1 MYKVF
6 AGSFKSRENA
16 QERVAFLRSKGIQS
30 FNVPTTISGETW
42 YRVQAGTY
50 SSRTNAEKQ
59 VNEINKSTGIN
70 AFIAAEN
77 QSSSPYSDVRSTPSP
92 TVTPTDTSSPSQP
105 PIPSANQQ
113 NSTSILGP
121 TLLTA
126 EQMNQ
131 YVRKINSNAPQLG
144 GFYKILGE
152 YYGIRGDIAFA
163 QAMHETDYFRFTGD
177 VRNGQNNFA
186 GIGAIGG
193 GVRGASFKTPQDG
206 VLAQFQHLYAYAT
219 NAPLPNRYP
228 LVDPRFHLVNRGSA
242 TTWTALNGKWAVPG
256 TTYGQSILN
265 LYQKMA
271 QA

>member
-6 AGSFKSRENA
+6 AGFFKARENA

-30 FNVPTTISGETW
+30 FIVPTTISGETW
-42 YRVQAGTY
+42 YRVQAGAY
-50 SSRTNAEKQ
+50 SSRTNAENR
-59 VNEINKSTGIN
+59 VTEITKSTGIN
-70 AFIAAEN
+70 AFITAEN
-77 QSSSPYSDVRSTPSP
+77 QSSSPNSDVRSTFSP
-92 TVTPTDTSSPSQP
+92 TSTPTDIASPSQP
-105 PIPSANQQ
+105 PSPSANQQ
-113 NSTSILGP
+113 NSSSILGP

-126 EQMNQ
+126 EHMNQ
-131 YVRKINSNAPQLG
+131 YVRKINPNAPQLG
-144 GFYKILGE
+144 SFYKTIGE
-152 YYGIRGDIAFA
+152 YYGIRGDVAFA
-163 QAMHETDYFRFTGD
+163 QAMLETDYFRFTGD

-186 GIGAIGG
+186 GIGATGG
-193 GVRGASFKTPQDG
+193 GVRGASFITPQDG

>member
-30 FNVPTTISGETW
+30 FIVPTTISGETW
-42 YRVQAGTY
+42 YRVQAGAY
-50 SSRTNAEKQ
+50 SSRTNAENR
-59 VNEINKSTGIN
+59 VTEITKSTGIN
-70 AFIAAEN
+70 AFITAKN
-77 QSSSPYSDVRSTPSP
+77 QSSSPNSDVRSTSSP
-92 TVTPTDTSSPSQP
+92 TPTDTASPSQQP
-105 PIPSANQQ
+105 NPSANQQ
-113 NSTSILGP
+113 NSSSILGP

-126 EQMNQ
+126 EHMNQ
-131 YVRKINSNAPQLG
+131 YVRKINPNAPQLG
-144 GFYKILGE
+144 SFYKTIGE
-152 YYGIRGDIAFA
+152 YYGIRGDVAFA
-163 QAMHETDYFRFTGD
+163 QAMLETDYFRFTGD

-186 GIGAIGG
+186 GIGATGG
-193 GVRGASFKTPQDG
+193 GVRGASFITPQDG

>member
-6 AGSFKSRENA
+6 AGSFKLRENA

-30 FNVPTTISGETW
+30 FIVPTTISGETW
-42 YRVQAGTY
+42 YRVQAGSF
-50 SSRTNAEKQ
+50 SSRVNAEKR
-59 VNEINKSTGIN
+59 VTEINKTTGIN

-77 QSSSPYSDVRSTPSP
+77 QSSSPNSDVRSTPSP
-92 TVTPTDTSSPSQP
+92 TAPPTDTLNPSQLPSPS
-105 PIPSANQQ
+105 PIQQ
-113 NSTSILGP
+113 NPSSILGP

-131 YVRKINSNAPQLG
+131 YVRKINPKAPLLG
-144 GFYKILGE
+144 GFYKTLGE
-152 YYGIRGDIAFA
+152 YYGIRGDVAFA
-163 QAMHETDYFRFTGD
+163 QAMLETDYFRFTGD

-186 GIGAIGG
+186 GIGAVGG
-193 GVRGASFKTPQDG
+193 GVRGASYKTPQDG

-219 NAPLPNRYP
+219 NAPLPNRYS

-271 QA
+271 QV

>member
-16 QERVAFLRSKGIQS
+16 QKRVAFLRSKGIRS
-30 FNVPTTISGETW
+30 YIVPTTISGETW
-42 YRVQAGTY
+42 YRVQAGAY
-50 SSRTNAEKQ
+50 SSRTNAE
-59 VNEINKSTGIN
+59 NTATEINKLTGIN
-70 AFIAAEN
+70 AFIATEN
-77 QSSSPYSDVRSTPSP
+77 QSASPITDVRSTPSP
-92 TVTPTDTSSPSQP
+92 QAPPSSSSPSANPQ
-105 PIPSANQQ
+105 IPS
-113 NSTSILGP
+113 SILGP

-131 YVRKINSNAPQLG
+131 YVRKINPNAPLLG
-144 GFYKILGE
+144 SFYKVFGE
-152 YYGIRGDIAFA
+152 YYGIRGDVAFA
-163 QAMHETDYFRFTGD
+163 QAMLETDYFRFTGD

-186 GIGAIGG
+186 GIGAVGG
-193 GVRGASFKTPQDG
+193 GVRGASFQTPQDG
-206 VLAQFQHLYAYAT
+206 VLAQLQHLYAYAT

-228 LVDPRFHLVNRGSA
+228 LVDPRFHLVSRGSA

-265 LYQKMA
+265 LHQKMA

>member
-6 AGSFKSRENA
+6 AGSFKARENA

-30 FNVPTTISGETW
+30 FIVPTTISGETW
-42 YRVQAGTY
+42 YRVQAGAY
-50 SSRTNAEKQ
+50 SSRTNAENR
-59 VNEINKSTGIN
+59 VTEITKSTGIN
-70 AFIAAEN
+70 AFITAEN
-77 QSSSPYSDVRSTPSP
+77 QSSSPNSDVRSTSSP
-92 TVTPTDTSSPSQP
+92 TPTDTASPSQP
-105 PIPSANQQ
+105 PNPSANQQ
-113 NSTSILGP
+113 NSSSILGP

-126 EQMNQ
+126 EHMNQ
-131 YVRKINSNAPQLG
+131 YVRKINPNAPQLG
-144 GFYKILGE
+144 SFYKTIGE
-152 YYGIRGDIAFA
+152 YYGIRGDVAFA
-163 QAMHETDYFRFTGD
+163 QAMLETDYFRFTGD

-186 GIGAIGG
+186 GIGATGG
-193 GVRGASFKTPQDG
+193 GVRGASFITPQDG

>member
-16 QERVAFLRSKGIQS
+16 QERVAFLRSKSIQS
-30 FNVPTTISGETW
+30 FIVPTTISGETW
-42 YRVQAGTY
+42 YRVQAGSF
-50 SSRTNAEKQ
+50 SSRTNAENR
-59 VNEINKSTGIN
+59 VTEITKSTGIN
-70 AFIAAEN
+70 AFITAEN
-77 QSSSPYSDVRSTPSP
+77 QSSSPNSDVRSTSSP
-92 TVTPTDTSSPSQP
+92 TPTDTASPSQP
-105 PIPSANQQ
+105 PNPSANQQ
-113 NSTSILGP
+113 NSSSILGP

-131 YVRKINSNAPQLG
+131 YVRKINPNAPQLG
-144 GFYKILGE
+144 SFYKTIGE
-152 YYGIRGDIAFA
+152 YYGIRGDVAFA
-163 QAMHETDYFRFTGD
+163 QAMLETDYFRFTGD

-186 GIGAIGG
+186 GIGATGG
-193 GVRGASFKTPQDG
+193 GVRGASFITPQDG

-242 TTWTALNGKWAVPG
+242 TTWTALNVKWAVPG

>member
-16 QERVAFLRSKGIQS
+16 QERVAFLRSKGIRS
-30 FNVPTTISGETW
+30 FIVPTTISGETW
-42 YRVQAGTY
+42 YRVQAGAY
-50 SSRTNAEKQ
+50 SSRTNAE
-59 VNEINKSTGIN
+59 NTATEINKLTGIN
-70 AFIAAEN
+70 AFIATEN
-77 QSSSPYSDVRSTPSP
+77 QSESPNTDVRSTPSP
-92 TVTPTDTSSPSQP
+92 TETPTSSPSF
-105 PIPSANQQ
+105 SANQQ
-113 NSTSILGP
+113 NPSSILGP

-126 EQMNQ
+126 EQMDQ
-131 YVRKINSNAPQLG
+131 YVRKINPNAPLLG
-144 GFYKILGE
+144 SFYKSFGE
-152 YYGIRGDIAFA
+152 YYGIRGDVAFA
-163 QAMHETDYFRFTGD
+163 QAMLETDYFRFTGD

-186 GIGAIGG
+186 GIGAVGG

-206 VLAQFQHLYAYAT
+206 VLAQLQHLYAYAT

-256 TTYGQSILN
+256 TSYGQSILT

>member
-16 QERVAFLRSKGIQS
+16 QERVAFLRSIGIQS
-30 FNVPTTISGETW
+30 FIVTTTISGETW
-42 YRVQAGTY
+42 HQVQAGAY
-50 SSRTNAEKQ
+50 SSRTNAENR
-59 VNEINKSTGIN
+59 VTEISKATEIN

-77 QSSSPYSDVRSTPSP
+77 QSSSPNSDFRSTPIP
-92 TVTPTDTSSPSQP
+92 TVTPTDTSNSSQP
-105 PIPSANQQ
+105 PSPSANQQ
-113 NSTSILGP
+113 NPTSILGP

-131 YVRKINSNAPQLG
+131 YVRKINPKAALLG
-144 GFYKILGE
+144 SFYKTLGE
-152 YYGIRGDIAFA
+152 YYGIRGDVAFA
-163 QAMHETDYFRFTGD
+163 QAMLETDYFRFTGD

-219 NAPLPNRYP
+219 NFPLPNRYP
-228 LVDPRFHLVNRGSA
+228 LVDLRFHLVNRGSA

-256 TTYGQSILN
+256 STYGQSILN
-265 LYQKMA
+265 LYHKMT

>member
-16 QERVAFLRSKGIQS
+16 QERVSFLRSKGIQS
-30 FNVPTTISGETW
+30 FIVPTTISGETW

-50 SSRTNAEKQ
+50 SSRTNAERQ

-77 QSSSPYSDVRSTPSP
+77 QSSSPNSDVRSTPNP
-92 TVTPTDTSSPSQP
+92 TATPTDTSSPSQP

-131 YVRKINSNAPQLG
+131 YVRKINPNAPQLG
-144 GFYKILGE
+144 SFYKTLGE
-152 YYGIRGDIAFA
+152 YYGIRGDVAFA
-163 QAMHETDYFRFTGD
+163 QAMLETDYFRFTGD

-186 GIGAIGG
+186 GIGATGSG
-193 GVRGASFKTPQDG
+193 DRGASFQTPQDG
-206 VLAQFQHLYAYAT
+206 VLAQLQHLYAYAT